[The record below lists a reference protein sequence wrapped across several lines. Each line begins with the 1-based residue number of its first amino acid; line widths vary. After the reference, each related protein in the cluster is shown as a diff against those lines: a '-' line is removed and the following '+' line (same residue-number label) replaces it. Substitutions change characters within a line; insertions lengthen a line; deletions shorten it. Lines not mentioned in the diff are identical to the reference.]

1 MNAPTPF
8 PYLNLLY
15 EERDA
20 LAILTDLAHAN
31 GWMLDVDGC
40 LVKTSKAGGA
50 GGKAIEGAAQLLDW
64 LRRNE
69 RDFVICTNASQ
80 RTVATYAAHLR
91 DIGLDIADHE
101 MMTAATAAGDTIA
114 RAHPGGR
121 VLVVGDEGMIEAVR
135 SSGLEVVPPDT
146 TNADAVVVGAADNY
160 TSANLNAAC
169 LSITDHGA
177 PLYTSVASP
186 WFHGGVKRSIA
197 VSSAIARAIASVTG
211 VQPIVCGKPSKELGE
226 SLRTRL
232 GGGNGRMVIVGDATQ
247 AEMVLAHG
255 MDAMSVLVL
264 SGATHAGDLPGLP
277 PDQQPHWVAQDV
289 GELVDQLR
297 PIIP

>member
-8 PYLNLLY
+8 PYQNALFDN
-15 EERDA
+15 RDA
-20 LAILTDLAHAN
+20 HDILHDLAHAN

-50 GGKAIEGAAQLLDW
+50 GGKAIEGAAQLLEW

-80 RTVATYAAHLR
+80 RTVASYAAHLR

-101 MMTAATAAGDTIA
+101 MMTAATAAGDAIA

-121 VLVVGDEGMIEAVR
+121 VLVVGDDGMIEAVR
-135 SSGLEVVPPDT
+135 SAGLEVVPPNT

-160 TSANLNAAC
+160 TSSNLNAAC
-169 LSITDHGA
+169 LSIADHGA
-177 PLYTSVASP
+177 PLYTSVTAP
-186 WFHGGVKRSIA
+186 WFHGGIKRSIA
-197 VSSAIARAIASVTG
+197 VSSAIAMAISSVTG
-211 VQPIVCGKPSKELGE
+211 VQPIVCGKPSKTLGE

-232 GGGNGRMVIVGDATQ
+232 GGGNGRVVIVGDATQ
-247 AEMVLAHG
+247 AEMVLAHD
-255 MDAMSVLVL
+255 MNAMGVLVL
-264 SGATHAGDLPGLP
+264 SGAPQASDLPRLP
-277 PDQQPHWVAQDV
+277 PEQQPHWVAHDV
-289 GELVDQLR
+289 GELINQLR
-297 PIIP
+297 PIVP